1 MHKIF
6 LLTLLVIFGLGSLT
20 AQTFIG
26 KLNPF
31 PPSNPAEITAGD
43 TLKILAVMVSFQND
57 RDGTTFGNGKFGS
70 IYSQNYGNNIL
81 DPLPHD
87 KSYFEAHLKFVKNY
101 FEKVSNDQLVVQYTV
116 LPDTFSVSQTMRNYS
131 PPNNSDDFSSL
142 ADFSKEVWQKAD
154 ALNPGFDFS
163 DYDIFT
169 IFHAGV
175 GRDISLPGSIGN
187 ENDLPSV
194 YLSFD
199 ALQNIF
205 GPDFNGFPVSGSSYN
220 IKNSMIIPETENREI
235 ESIGGSVLFQVS
247 INGLLAAS
255 VGSHLGLPDLFDTET
270 GLSAIGRF
278 GLMDGQAIFAY
289 NGTYPPQPSAWEKIF
304 LGWTQ
309 PVEVNPGNYSV
320 NITTDLAA
328 GLNDTTI
335 LKVPINSTEYYL
347 VENRER
353 DANNDGSKITF
364 QVNGNTFTRTFTKD
378 TTGYYSYD
386 VDSVDGVVTDV
397 DEFDWAVPGNGIV
410 IWHID
415 QNIIDAKIAANKI
428 NTDKYNRGVDVEEAD
443 GIQDIGEQFT
453 TVFGDVVIGEGGP
466 EDFWYRDNPSEL
478 YENKFSKDT
487 RPPAVTNSGANSLIT
502 MSGFSDISNTM
513 SFRIAFGDSTIVPL
527 FSRNTGYS
535 GSNFHLTAIQNYFTF
550 GLEADS
556 ALYFLNSSGA
566 EAMPYIEGLSS
577 NKIAA
582 FNNQNVQHI
591 AGTKGR
597 HLAEYLWDG
606 TTQFIVYLTRND
618 VITTPPVIRYLPDTH
633 QPQILIGTSAGKIIM
648 YKPAELPSTVMEVQ
662 DSLDFGSDL
671 TVQQIASDSSF
682 IAAVFSSV
690 NRTEPYKGYQDNHGN
705 NVSFQDETPLKLGIT
720 KDGSGNYVAVV
731 LTSSKNFYVI
741 SENKI
746 TAQWNVSGTSEINS
760 FAIADLK
767 QDGENYIIYNNGEA
781 IEARNLNGS
790 VADNFPFKDP
800 DNREFTG
807 NILAADFEG
816 DDNAEIIAS
825 TVDGRIF
832 AIDGGTGKTVY
843 GFPISTGSE
852 LSAYPVLYTDNGK
865 ISLAAYNSN
874 MNLSAWNI
882 GLTEGNISWGG
893 EYANSENSSF
903 VKAASGQNIA
913 AGFFPADKAY
923 NYPNPVYDGQTYI
936 RYYVSEDAKI
946 NIKIF
951 DLAGDYVAELNDDA
965 QGGLDN
971 ETLWNV
977 GDIQSGVY
985 LARIEVTGS
994 SGKTDSKIIKIA
1006 VVK

>member
-1 MHKIF
+1 MHRIFPLIF
-6 LLTLLVIFGLGSLT
+6 LVVFSLGSLT

-31 PPSNPAEITAGD
+31 PPSSPAKITAGD

-70 IYSQNYGNNIL
+70 IYSQDYGNTIL

-87 KSYFEAHLKFVKNY
+87 KPYFEAHLKFLKNY
-101 FEKVSNDQLVVQYTV
+101 FEKVSNGQLFIQYTV

-131 PPNNSDDFSSL
+131 PPNNSDDFTAL
-142 ADFSKEVWQKAD
+142 ADFSQEVWQKAD
-154 ALNPGFDFS
+154 EMNPGFNFS

-205 GPDFNGFPVSGSSYN
+205 GSDFSGFPVSGGSYN

-235 ESIGGSVLFQVS
+235 ETIGGSVLFQVS

-278 GLMDGQAIFAY
+278 GLMDGQSIFAY
-289 NGTYPPQPSAWEKIF
+289 NGIYPPQPSAWEKIF
-304 LGWTQ
+304 LGWAQ

-320 NITTDLAA
+320 NITADQAA
-328 GLNDTTI
+328 GLSDTTI

-353 DANNDGSKITF
+353 DADHNGSIITY
-364 QVNGNTFTRTFTKD
+364 QVNGSTFTRTFTKD

-397 DEFDWAVPGNGIV
+397 DEFDWALPGNGIV

-415 QNIIDAKIAANKI
+415 QNVIDAKIASNKI
-428 NTDKYNRGVDVEEAD
+428 NTDKYDRGVDVEEAD
-443 GIQDIGEQFT
+443 GVQDIGEQFT

-466 EDFWYRDNPSEL
+466 EDFWYSSNPAEL
-478 YENKFSKDT
+478 YQNRFSKDT

-502 MSGFSDISNTM
+502 MAGFSDISNKM
-513 SFRIAFGDSTIVPL
+513 SFRITYGDSTIVPL
-527 FSRNTGYS
+527 FSRNTGYA
-535 GSNFHLTAIQNYFTF
+535 GSQFYLTAPGEYFTF
-550 GLEADS
+550 ALQADS
-556 ALYFLNSSGA
+556 LVYFLNGDGS
-566 EAMPYIEGLSS
+566 EAMPYIGGLSTT
-577 NKIAA
+577 KMAA
-582 FNNQNVQHI
+582 FNVQNVQHI
-591 AGTKGR
+591 VGTR
-597 HLAEYLWDG
+597 QHYIAEYLTDG
-606 TTQFIVYLTRND
+606 TTPLTSTLGPGSF
-618 VITTPPVIRYLPDTH
+618 TTAPVVRYLPDT
-633 QPQILIGTSAGKIIM
+633 QEPQILAGTSDGKIMMI
-648 YKPAELPSTVMEVQ
+648 KPAALPNTPMTFQ
-662 DSLDFGSDL
+662 DSLEFGPEL
-671 TVQQIASDSSF
+671 TVKQAAADGSY
-682 IAAVFSSV
+682 IAAIFSSV
-690 NRTEPYKGYQDNHGN
+690 NRTVSYKGYQDNNGN
-705 NVSFQDETPLKLGIT
+705 SVSFKDETPVKLAVT
-720 KDGSGNYVAVV
+720 KNGKGEYISVV
-731 LTSSKNFYVI
+731 LTSSRNFYVI
-741 SENKI
+741 SGSEVINH
-746 TAQWNVSGTSEINS
+746 WNVPGTSELNS
-760 FAIADLK
+760 FAVADLK
-767 QDGENYIIYNNGEA
+767 RDGGNYIIYNSGET

-790 VADNFPFKDP
+790 LADNFPFKDP
-800 DNREFTG
+800 DNQDFTSD
-807 NILAADFEG
+807 ILAADFEG

-843 GFPISTGSE
+843 GFPISSGTE

-865 ISLAAYNSN
+865 ISLAAFNGD

-882 GLTEGNISWGG
+882 GLTEGRIIWGG
-893 EYANSENSSF
+893 EYGGTDNSGF
-903 VKAASGQNIA
+903 VNAASGQNAA
-913 AGFFPADKAY
+913 AGFFPADRAY
-923 NYPNPVYDGQTYI
+923 NYPNPVYDGETYI

-951 DLAGDYVAELNDDA
+951 DLAGDYVAELNDNA

-985 LARIEVTGS
+985 LARIEVTGV

>member
-1 MHKIF
+1 MHRIF
-6 LLTLLVIFGLGSLT
+6 PLTFLVLFGLGSLS

-31 PPSNPAEITAGD
+31 SPSNPAEITAGD
-43 TLKILAVMVSFQND
+43 TLKILAVMVNFQND

-70 IYSQNYGNNIL
+70 IYTQDYGNTIL

-87 KSYFEAHLKFVKNY
+87 KSYFEAHLKFAKNY
-101 FEKVSNDQLVVQYTV
+101 FEKVSNGQLFIQYTV

-131 PPNNSDDFSSL
+131 PPNNSDDFSAL
-142 ADFSKEVWQKAD
+142 ADFSQEVWQKVD
-154 ALNPGFDFS
+154 AMNPGFDFS

-194 YLSFD
+194 YLSLD

-205 GPDFNGFPVSGSSYN
+205 GTDFSGFPVSGGSFN
-220 IKNSMIIPETENREI
+220 IKNTMIIPETESREI
-235 ESIGGSVLFQVS
+235 ETIGGSVLFQVS
-247 INGLLAAS
+247 INGLIAAS

-289 NGTYPPQPSAWEKIF
+289 NGIYPPEPSAWEKIF
-304 LGWTQ
+304 LGWAQ

-320 NITTDLAA
+320 NVTADLAA
-328 GLNDTTI
+328 GLTDTTI
-335 LKVPINSTEYYL
+335 LKIPINSTEYYL

-353 DANNDGSKITF
+353 DANKDGSKITY
-364 QVNGNTFTRTFTKD
+364 QVNGSSFTRTFTKD

-415 QNIIDAKIAANKI
+415 QNIIDAKIASNKI

-443 GIQDIGEQFT
+443 GVQDIGEQFT
-453 TVFGDVVIGEGGP
+453 TIFGDVVIGEGSP
-466 EDFWYRDNPSEL
+466 EDFWYRDNPAEL
-478 YENKFSKDT
+478 YENRFSKDT

-513 SFRIAFGDSTIVPL
+513 SFSISYGDSTIVPL
-527 FSRNTGYS
+527 FSRSTGYS
-535 GSNFHLTAIQNYFTF
+535 GSRFYLTSVQNYFTF
-550 GLEADS
+550 ALQADS
-556 ALYFLNSSGA
+556 ALHILNGDGTEAVSGSG
-566 EAMPYIEGLSS
+566 ILSGK
-577 NKIAA
+577 KIAS
-582 FNNQNVQHI
+582 FLSLNTQHLV
-591 AGTKGR
+591 GTNGK
-597 HLAEYLWDG
+597 YLNAYLTDG
-606 TTQFIVYLTRND
+606 TEQLLAGLNTGN
-618 VITTPPVIRYLPDTH
+618 VITTAPVIRYTPDAH
-633 QPQILIGTSAGKIIM
+633 QPQILTGTSDGKIVM
-648 YKPAELPSTVMEVQ
+648 YKPAELPSTLMVAQ
-662 DSLDFGSDL
+662 DSLSFGTDL
-671 TVQQIASDSSF
+671 TVQQIAADSGF
-682 IAAVFSSV
+682 IAAIFSSV
-690 NRTEPYKGYQDNHGN
+690 NRTVPYKGYQDNDGN
-705 NVSFQDETPLKLGIT
+705 SVSFRDDTPLKLEIT
-720 KDGSGNYVAVV
+720 KDGSGNYIAVV
-731 LTSSKNFYVI
+731 LTSLKNFYII
-741 SENKI
+741 SGSNVLAK
-746 TAQWNVSGTSEINS
+746 WNVAGSSEINS

-767 QDGENYIIYNNGEA
+767 QDGENYIIYNNGET

-790 VADNFPFKDP
+790 LADNFPFKDP
-800 DNREFTG
+800 DSQEFTG

-825 TVDGRIF
+825 TIDGRIF
-832 AIDGGTGKTVY
+832 AIDGGTGKVMY
-843 GFPISTGSE
+843 GFPISTGSG
-852 LSAYPVLYTDNGK
+852 LASYPVLYTDNGK
-865 ISLAAYNSN
+865 ISLAAFNSD
-874 MNLSAWNI
+874 MNLSAWSI
-882 GLTEGNISWGG
+882 GLTEGNIFWGG
-893 EYANSENSSF
+893 EYGNPENSSF
-903 VKAASGQNIA
+903 AKAASGQNKT
-913 AGFFPADKAY
+913 AGFFPVDRAY

-946 NIKIF
+946 NIRIF
-951 DLAGDYVAELNDDA
+951 DLAGDYVAELNDNA
-965 QGGLDN
+965 RGGLDN
-971 ETLWNV
+971 ETVWNV
-977 GDIQSGVY
+977 GNIQSGVY
-985 LARIEVTGS
+985 LARIEVTGV

>member
-1 MHKIF
+1 MHRIF
-6 LLTLLVIFGLGSLT
+6 PLTFFILFGLGSLT

-26 KLNPF
+26 KINPF
-31 PPSNPAEITAGD
+31 PSSNPAEVTAGD

-70 IYSQNYGNNIL
+70 IYSQDYGNTIL

-87 KSYFEAHLKFVKNY
+87 KSYFEAHLKFIKNY
-101 FEKVSNDQLVVQYTV
+101 FEKVSNGQLFIQYTV
-116 LPDTFSVSQTMRNYS
+116 LPDTFSVSQTMRIYS

-142 ADFSKEVWQKAD
+142 VDFSQEVWQKAD
-154 ALNPGFDFS
+154 AMNPGFDFS
-163 DYDIFT
+163 NYDIFT

-194 YLSFD
+194 YLSLN
-199 ALQNIF
+199 ALQNVL
-205 GPDFNGFPVSGSSYN
+205 GPDFTGFPVSGGSFN
-220 IKNSMIIPETENREI
+220 IKNSMIIPETESREI

-255 VGSHLGLPDLFDTET
+255 VGSYLGLPDLFNTET

-278 GLMDGQAIFAY
+278 GLMDGQSIFAY
-289 NGTYPPQPSAWEKIF
+289 NGIYPPQPSAWEKIF
-304 LGWTQ
+304 LGWAQ
-309 PVEVNPGNYSV
+309 PVEIDPGNYSV
-320 NITTDLAA
+320 NLTADQAA
-328 GLNDTTI
+328 GLSDTTI

-353 DANNDGSKITF
+353 DVNNDGSIITY
-364 QVNGNTFTRTFTKD
+364 QVNGTTFTRTFTKD

-415 QNIIDAKIAANKI
+415 QNVIDAKIASNKI

-487 RPPAVTNSGANSLIT
+487 RPPAITNSGANSLIT
-502 MSGFSDISNTM
+502 MAGFSNISNTM
-513 SFRIAFGDSTIVPL
+513 SFSISYGDSTIVPI
-527 FSRNTGYS
+527 FSRNTGYE
-535 GSNFHLTAIQNYFTF
+535 GSKFYLTAIQNYFTF
-550 GLEADS
+550 GLETDS
-556 ALYFLNSSGA
+556 SLYLLNSSGA
-566 EAMPYIEGLSS
+566 EAMPYIGGLSS
-577 NKIAA
+577 SKIAA
-582 FNNQNVQHI
+582 FTNSNVQHI

-597 HLAEYLWDG
+597 HLAEYITDG
-606 TTQFIVYLTRND
+606 TTPLLTFLTRND

-633 QPQILIGTSAGKIIM
+633 QPQILIGTSDGKIVM
-648 YKPAELPSTVMEVQ
+648 YKPAELPSTAMQIQ
-662 DSLDFGSDL
+662 DSLEYGAGL
-671 TVQQIASDSSF
+671 TVQQIAADSSF
-682 IAAVFSSV
+682 IAAIFSSV
-690 NRTEPYKGYQDNHGN
+690 NRTEPYKGYQDNEGN
-705 NVSFQDETPLKLGIT
+705 SVNFRDETPVKLEIT
-720 KDGSGNYVAVV
+720 KDGSGNYIAVI
-731 LTSSKNFYVI
+731 LTSSKNFFVI
-741 SENKI
+741 SGSKI
-746 TAQWNVSGTSEINS
+746 LTQWNVSGSAEINS

-767 QDGENYIIYNNGEA
+767 QDGENYIIYNNGET
-781 IEARNLNGS
+781 IEVRNLTGS
-790 VADNFPFKDP
+790 LADNFPFKDP
-800 DNREFTG
+800 DSREFSG

-816 DDNAEIIAS
+816 NDNSEIIAS

-843 GFPISTGSE
+843 GFPISTGAE
-852 LSAYPVLYTDNGK
+852 LSAYPILYKDNGK
-865 ISLAAYNSN
+865 ISLAVFNSD

-882 GLTEGNISWGG
+882 GLTEGNIFWGG
-893 EYANSENSSF
+893 EYGDPENSSF
-903 VKAASGQNIA
+903 AKAASRQNFT

-923 NYPNPVYDGQTYI
+923 NYPNPVYDNQTYI

-971 ETLWNV
+971 ETVWNV

-985 LARIEVTGS
+985 LARIEVTGV